1 MIDVNG
7 PQAQYD
13 AEERCLKIA
22 RTAAKYEYTKH
33 VIQEIFG
40 DNIVEPT
47 RSNTPLDFV
56 IKDKNADMPVGGI
69 EHFHVSLI
77 YEGADGKAMRK
88 NMKSRQKNF
97 LISTKIQVNLK
108 N

>member
-13 AEERCLKIA
+13 AEE
-22 RTAAKYEYTKH
+22 
-33 VIQEIFG
+33 
-40 DNIVEPT
+40 
-47 RSNTPLDFV
+47 
-56 IKDKNADMPVGGI
+56 
-69 EHFHVSLI
+69 
-77 YEGADGKAMRK
+77 KALRK